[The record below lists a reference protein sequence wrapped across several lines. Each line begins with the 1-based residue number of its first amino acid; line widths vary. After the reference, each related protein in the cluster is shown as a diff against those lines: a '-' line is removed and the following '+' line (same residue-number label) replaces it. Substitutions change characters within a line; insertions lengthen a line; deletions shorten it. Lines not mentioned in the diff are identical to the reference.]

1 MVGDAFKGPF
11 LLGQQFCATDIYLLM
26 LSQRHP
32 EPGRSPRASALAE
45 RACEA
50 VRSRPAIEAI
60 WGQFPGPST
69 LGPTRVALPRDSD
82 VYTESM
88 KDQEFSES
96 PSTGALP
103 ARPTSGEAHGILAA
117 GAVLAFTYVG
127 CLAATY
133 FSMPE
138 HFQAF
143 VGLTITHIF
152 FGRAAGISL
161 GYALDYGFIPVVAV
175 NLAIETVEVLLFYP
189 MFVLSVRRLIV
200 IDMLARLMERM
211 HRTAEANQ
219 ALIRRWGIAGLF
231 CFVFIPF
238 WMTGPLIGSVI
249 GYLLGLRVWVN

>member
-1 MVGDAFKGPF
+1 
-11 LLGQQFCATDIYLLM
+11 
-26 LSQRHP
+26 
-32 EPGRSPRASALAE
+32 
-45 RACEA
+45 
-50 VRSRPAIEAI
+50 
-60 WGQFPGPST
+60 
-69 LGPTRVALPRDSD
+69 
-82 VYTESM
+82 M
-88 KDQEFSES
+88 KDQEFSDS

-103 ARPTSGEAHGILAA
+103 ARPADVRQSPEYGILVA
-117 GAVLAFTYVG
+117 GVVLAFTYVG

-133 FSMPE
+133 LTIPE

-189 MFVLSVRRLIV
+189 LFVLSVRRLIV

-249 GYLLGLRVWVN
+249 GYLLGLRVWVNMTAVLGGTWFAILVWAGLLGGVQSRLAALSPLAPLLLVVVVIGVVVLGWFLGRTKEA

>member
-1 MVGDAFKGPF
+1 
-11 LLGQQFCATDIYLLM
+11 
-26 LSQRHP
+26 
-32 EPGRSPRASALAE
+32 
-45 RACEA
+45 
-50 VRSRPAIEAI
+50 
-60 WGQFPGPST
+60 
-69 LGPTRVALPRDSD
+69 
-82 VYTESM
+82 M
-88 KDQEFSES
+88 KDQEFSDS
-96 PSTGALP
+96 PGTGALP
-103 ARPTSGEAHGILAA
+103 ARPGDVRRSPEHGILAA

-143 VGLTITHIF
+143 VGLPITHIF

-189 MFVLSVRRLIV
+189 MFVLSVRRFIV

-219 ALIRRWGIAGLF
+219 ALIRRWGIPGLF

-249 GYLLGLRVWVN
+249 GYLLGLRTWVNMTAVLGGTWFAILVWAGLLGGVQSRLAALSPLAPLLLVVVVIGVVVLGWFLGRTREASANDDRPR